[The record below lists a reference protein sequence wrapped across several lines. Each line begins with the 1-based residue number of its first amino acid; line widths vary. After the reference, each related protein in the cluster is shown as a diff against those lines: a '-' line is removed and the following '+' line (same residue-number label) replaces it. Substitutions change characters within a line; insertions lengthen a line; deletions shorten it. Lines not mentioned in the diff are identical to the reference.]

1 MGMGNFEPDLVQLL
15 IENKKKAM
23 KFFIKFIGR
32 LFLASLLWLPVVSL
46 SQDVAKPKEKPA
58 PSADEAAELAK
69 KLANPIAS
77 LISVP
82 FQNNTFYGMGA
93 FKGTQ
98 NVLYVQPVI
107 PFKINE
113 NLNLITRY
121 IIPIVTQYDLTGEGQ
136 SQSGLGD
143 ATISAFLSPSKT
155 KNGLTWGVG
164 PAFLVPIATDSFL
177 GTGKFGIGPTAVIL
191 KQANGFTYG
200 ALLNQIWSVAGA
212 SDRAN
217 VSQLFIQPFF
227 TYNWKSGAG
236 VGLVGSIT
244 QNWETKK
251 NATTIT
257 VPFSG
262 ITKFGKQIIQ
272 LAVGPQIPISGTPKA
287 DFGWRAQLTL
297 IFPK

>member
-1 MGMGNFEPDLVQLL
+1 MIYLKRFVVP
-15 IENKKKAM
+15 
-23 KFFIKFIGR
+23 FI
-32 LFLASLLWLPVVSL
+32 LFLSPVILLAQETDKSTATP
-46 SQDVAKPKEKPA
+46 PA
-58 PSADEAAELAK
+58 ANEAAELAK

-82 FQNNTFYGMGA
+82 FQNNTFYGIGPM
-93 FKGTQ
+93 KGTQ
-98 NVLYVQPVI
+98 NVMNFQPVI
-107 PFKINE
+107 PIKLNE
-113 NLNLITRY
+113 DLNLITRY
-121 IIPIVTQYDLTGEGQ
+121 IIPIITQYDITGENT

-143 ATISAFLSPSKT
+143 ALVSAFLSPSKT
-155 KNGLTWGVG
+155 HNGLTWGVG
-164 PAFLVPIATDSFL
+164 PAFSIPTATNTYL

-200 ALLNQIWSVAGA
+200 ALINQIWSVAGQ
-212 SDRAN
+212 SDRAA
-217 VSQLFIQPFF
+217 VSQLFAQPFF

-236 VGLVGSIT
+236 IGVVGAIT
-244 QNWETKK
+244 QNWETKT

-272 LAVGPQIPISGTPKA
+272 LAVGPQFPVSGNPIA
-287 DFGWRAQLTL
+287 DFGWRAQLVL

>member
-1 MGMGNFEPDLVQLL
+1 MRWINKNAGRIIYLIFFLSPCLL
-15 IENKKKAM
+15 
-23 KFFIKFIGR
+23 
-32 LFLASLLWLPVVSL
+32 LA
-46 SQDVAKPKEKPA
+46 QEAEKPKAPPA
-58 PSADEAAELAK
+58 NEAAELAK

-82 FQNNTFYGMGA
+82 FQNNTFYGIGPL
-93 FKGTQ
+93 KGTQ
-98 NVLYVQPVI
+98 NIMNFQPVI
-107 PFKINE
+107 PFTLTE

-121 IIPIVTQYDLTGEGQ
+121 IIPIATQYDITGENT
-136 SQSGLGD
+136 SQSGLSD
-143 ATISAFLSPSKT
+143 ATVSAFLSPSHT

-164 PAFLVPIATDSFL
+164 PAFLIPTATNSYL
-177 GTGKFGIGPTAVIL
+177 GTRKFGIGPTAVIL

-200 ALLNQIWSVAGA
+200 ALINQIWSVGAA
-212 SDRAN
+212 SDVKVN
-217 VSQLFIQPFF
+217 QLFAQPFF

-272 LAVGPQIPISGTPKA
+272 LAVGPQFPISGNPLA
-287 DFGWRAQLTL
+287 DFGWRAQLVL

>member
-1 MGMGNFEPDLVQLL
+1 MKGVIRALARVSVGLAFVIIIIPYPGILL
-15 IENKKKAM
+15 A
-23 KFFIKFIGR
+23 
-32 LFLASLLWLPVVSL
+32 
-46 SQDVAKPKEKPA
+46 QDAPKPKEGPNPA
-58 PSADEAAELAK
+58 VSDAAELAK

-82 FQNNTFYGMGA
+82 FQNNTFYGIGA
-93 FKGTQ
+93 YNGTQ
-98 NVLYVQPVI
+98 NVMNFQPVI
-107 PFKINE
+107 PIKLNE
-113 NLNLITRY
+113 KWNVITRV
-121 IIPIVTQYDLTGEGQ
+121 ILPIVTQYNITGDNT
-136 SQSGLGD
+136 SQSGLSD
-143 ATISAFLSPSKT
+143 ITASAFFAPSNT
-155 KNGLTWGVG
+155 RNGLTWGIG
-164 PAFLVPIATDSFL
+164 PVFLIPTATNTYL

-200 ALLNQIWSVAGA
+200 ALMNQIWSVAGP

-217 VSQLFIQPFF
+217 VSQLFVQPFF

-236 VGLVGSIT
+236 IGLVGSIT

-272 LAVGPQIPISGTPKA
+272 LAVGPQIPVSGTPLA

>member
-1 MGMGNFEPDLVQLL
+1 MISL
-15 IENKKKAM
+15 I
-23 KFFIKFIGR
+23 
-32 LFLASLLWLPVVSL
+32 LFMMPCILFA
-46 SQDVAKPKEKPA
+46 QEAEKPKA
-58 PSADEAAELAK
+58 PSPSVAANEAAELAK

-93 FKGTQ
+93 YKGTQ
-98 NVLYVQPVI
+98 NVLYVQPVV
-107 PFKINE
+107 PFKLNE

-121 IIPIVTQYDLTGEGQ
+121 IIPIVTQYNLTGENS
-136 SQSGLGD
+136 SQSGLSD

-155 KNGLTWGVG
+155 HNGLTWGVG
-164 PAFLVPIATDSFL
+164 PAFLLPIATDQYL

-191 KQANGFTYG
+191 KQAKGFTYG
-200 ALLNQIWSVAGA
+200 ALINQIWSVAGQ
-212 SDRAN
+212 SDRAA
-217 VSQLFIQPFF
+217 VSQMFLQPFF

-244 QNWETKK
+244 QNWETKE
-251 NATTIT
+251 NTTTIT

-272 LAVGPQIPISGTPKA
+272 LAVGPQIPVSGPTKGT
-287 DFGWRAQLTL
+287 FGWRAQLTL

>member
-1 MGMGNFEPDLVQLL
+1 MEPIKKFVVGISFLL
-15 IENKKKAM
+15 IL
-23 KFFIKFIGR
+23 ISP
-32 LFLASLLWLPVVSL
+32 LVLLA
-46 SQDVAKPKEKPA
+46 QDASKPKETTPPA
-58 PSADEAAELAK
+58 ENQAAELAK

-82 FQNNTFYGMGA
+82 FQNNTYYGMGA

-98 NVLYVQPVI
+98 NVLFVQPVV

-121 IIPIVTQYDLTGEGQ
+121 IIPIVTQYNLTGEGQ

-164 PAFLVPIATDSFL
+164 PVFLVPIATDSLL
-177 GTGKFGIGPTAVIL
+177 GSGKFGIGPTAVIL

-200 ALLNQIWSVAGA
+200 ALLNQIWSVAGQ
-212 SDRAN
+212 SDRPD
-217 VSQLFIQPFF
+217 VSQLFVQPFF

-236 VGLVGSIT
+236 IGIVGSIT
-244 QNWETKK
+244 QDWESKT
-251 NATTIT
+251 TVSTIT
-257 VPFSG
+257 LPLSG

-272 LAVGPQIPISGTPKA
+272 LAVGPQIPISGPNKA
-287 DFGWRAQLTL
+287 DFCWRAQLVL
-297 IFPK
+297 FFPK

>member
-1 MGMGNFEPDLVQLL
+1 MMEIMKRVKVSIFLV
-15 IENKKKAM
+15 I
-23 KFFIKFIGR
+23 
-32 LFLASLLWLPVVSL
+32 LFLSPYLLLAQENDKS
-46 SQDVAKPKEKPA
+46 KPA
-58 PSADEAAELAK
+58 PSAEEAAEIAK

-82 FQNNTFYGMGA
+82 FQNNTFYGIGTL
-93 FKGTQ
+93 KGTQ
-98 NVLYVQPVI
+98 NVMNFQPVI
-107 PFKINE
+107 PIKINE

-121 IIPIVTQYDLTGEGQ
+121 IIPIVTQYNITGENT

-164 PAFLVPIATDSFL
+164 PAFLVPIATNTYL
-177 GTGKFGIGPTAVIL
+177 GTGKFGIGPTAVAL

-200 ALLNQIWSVAGA
+200 ALINQIWSVAGQ
-212 SDRAN
+212 SDRAA
-217 VSQLFIQPFF
+217 VSQMFIQPFF

-236 VGLVGSIT
+236 IGIVGSIT
-244 QNWETKK
+244 QNWETNT

-257 VPFSG
+257 IPLSG

-272 LAVGPQIPISGTPKA
+272 LAVGPQIPISGTPKP
-287 DFGWRAQLTL
+287 DFGWRAQLVL

>member
-1 MGMGNFEPDLVQLL
+1 MVFF
-15 IENKKKAM
+15 KKITGPPAFII
-23 KFFIKFIGR
+23 FFMMPC
-32 LFLASLLWLPVVSL
+32 FLHAQQSE
-46 SQDVAKPKEKPA
+46 KPKPPEA
-58 PSADEAAELAK
+58 ANEAAELAK

-82 FQNNTFYGMGA
+82 FQNNTFYGLGEL
-93 FKGTQ
+93 KGTQ
-98 NVLYVQPVI
+98 NVLYFQPVI

-121 IIPIVTQYDLTGEGQ
+121 IIPIISQYNVTGENT

-143 ATISAFLSPSKT
+143 ATVSAFLSPSHT

-164 PAFLVPIATDSFL
+164 PAFLVPIATNSYL
-177 GTGKFGIGPTAVIL
+177 GTGKFGIGPTAVAL

-200 ALLNQIWSVAGA
+200 ALINQIWSVAGEG
-212 SDRAN
+212 DRSN
-217 VSQLFIQPFF
+217 VSQMFVQPFF
-227 TYNWKSGAG
+227 IYNWKSGAG
-236 VGLVGSIT
+236 IGLVGSIT
-244 QNWETKK
+244 QDWESKT
-251 NATTIT
+251 NVSTIA
-257 VPFSG
+257 VPFTG

-272 LAVGPQIPISGTPKA
+272 LALGPQIPISGPNKA

>member
-1 MGMGNFEPDLVQLL
+1 MRYLKRINTWIVL
-15 IENKKKAM
+15 IGIM
-23 KFFIKFIGR
+23 I
-32 LFLASLLWLPVVSL
+32 LPVILKAQNSD
-46 SQDVAKPKEKPA
+46 QTKPP

-82 FQNNTFYGMGA
+82 FQNNTFYGIGSL
-93 FKGTQ
+93 KGTQ
-98 NVLYVQPVI
+98 NVLNVQPVVPI
-107 PFKINE
+107 KLTE

-121 IIPIVTQYDLTGEGQ
+121 IIPIVTQYNVTGEGA

-143 ATISAFLSPSKT
+143 ATLSAFFSPSKT
-155 KNGLTWGVG
+155 KNGVTWGAG
-164 PAFLVPIATDSFL
+164 PAFLVPIATNSYL

-200 ALLNQIWSVAGA
+200 ALANQSWSVAGQ
-212 SDRAN
+212 SDVSA
-217 VSQLFIQPFF
+217 VSQLFVQPFF

-236 VGLVGSIT
+236 IGVVGSIT
-244 QNWETKK
+244 QNWETKT
-251 NATTIT
+251 NNTTIT

-272 LAVGPQIPISGTPKA
+272 LAVGPQFPVTGNPIAS
-287 DFGWRAQLTL
+287 FGWRAQLTL